1 MSLEGAPLNENPRL
15 SAFLRLFQTDPG
27 PRPEGDKVF
36 LRLPRLSDYKAWS
49 ELRTQSAS
57 FLKPW
62 EPTWPEDDLT
72 RAAFRNRLGAYA
84 REQEAGE
91 AFPFFMFRRDDA
103 RLIGGGRLFHI
114 RRGVAQSAVLGYW
127 IGQPH
132 ARRGYMLD
140 GVRAAVSF
148 AFGEMGLHRLE
159 AACMPE
165 NAASASVLLKS
176 GFLEEGYAPAYLKIN
191 GEWRDHRLFGMV
203 APPPAV

>member
-1 MSLEGAPLNENPRL
+1 L

-27 PRPEGDKVF
+27 PRLEGDKVF

-49 ELRTQSAS
+49 TLRTQSAP
-57 FLKPW
+57 FLRPW
-62 EPTWPEDDLT
+62 EPTWPDDDLT
-72 RAAFRNRLGAYA
+72 RPAFRARLGAYA
-84 REQEAGE
+84 RELEAGE
-91 AFPFFMFRRDDA
+91 AFPFFLFRRQDEA
-103 RLIGGGRLFHI
+103 LIGGVRLFHI

-127 IGQPH
+127 IGEPH
-132 ARRGYMLD
+132 ARQGHMRD
-140 GVRAAVSF
+140 GVKATIGF
-148 AFGEMGLHRLE
+148 AFGQLGLHRLE

-165 NAASASVLLKS
+165 NAPSAALLLKS